1 MKAAQTRTDSS
12 PVYDTASLPPPF
24 WEELVQVWRYR
35 DLLVQLVSRDL
46 KTRYKRS
53 VLGVAWTLLNPLGM
67 LVVLTVVFS
76 NLFRFDLP
84 NYPVYLLAGIVFWT
98 FFAQTSIAVTSHLL
112 WGGTLLSRIY
122 VPRTVFALSA
132 AGTGLINFAVS
143 LVPLFAITVV
153 EGIRPDVSLIWV
165 PFAMLLAAAFAL
177 GVGLLLSTLAL
188 EFPDIVDMYQIAISA
203 WYFLT
208 PILYPQQIF
217 PEAYRWALDL
227 NPAYHILEVFRHPV
241 YWGSAAGPLT
251 IIAATVSAVATLA
264 VGWIVFTMRADR
276 ISYRI

>member
-1 MKAAQTRTDSS
+1 
-12 PVYDTASLPPPF
+12 
-24 WEELVQVWRYR
+24 
-35 DLLVQLVSRDL
+35 
-46 KTRYKRS
+46 
-53 VLGVAWTLLNPLGM
+53 
-67 LVVLTVVFS
+67 
-76 NLFRFDLP
+76 
-84 NYPVYLLAGIVFWT
+84 
-98 FFAQTSIAVTSHLL
+98 
-112 WGGTLLSRIY
+112 
-122 VPRTVFALSA
+122 
-132 AGTGLINFAVS
+132 
-143 LVPLFAITVV
+143 
-153 EGIRPDVSLIWV
+153 
-165 PFAMLLAAAFAL
+165 MLLAAAFAL